1 MFSYL
6 MARVGGDMNNY
17 LRLIDV
23 HTTGPRYDVTPL
35 FSDYEAFTALVE
47 ELARP
52 FADAACDYVAG
63 IDALGFILG
72 TAVALRLQKGFLPI
86 RKGGKLPAA
95 VHRVAFVDYSGETKS
110 LEVRHDAL
118 PPGQKVLLVDEW
130 VETGAQMQAAVQLI
144 ERLGCAVIG
153 VAAINIDDNA
163 ATGWL
168 REAYRCH
175 TVWLDD
181 E

>member
-1 MFSYL
+1 MH
-6 MARVGGDMNNY
+6 NY
-17 LRLIDV
+17 LRLID
-23 HTTGPRYDVTPL
+23 TNTAGPRYDVTPL

-47 ELARP
+47 DIARP

-72 TAVALRLQKGFLPI
+72 AAVALRLEKGFVPI
-86 RKGGKLPAA
+86 RKGGKLPVA
-95 VHRVAFVDYSGETKS
+95 VQRVAFVDYSGETKS
-110 LEVRHDAL
+110 LEMRHDAL

-130 VETGAQMQAAVQLI
+130 VETGAQMRAAARLI
-144 ERLGCAVIG
+144 EQLGCVVIG

-168 REAYRCH
+168 RETYRCH
-175 TVWLDD
+175 TVWTDD

>member
-1 MFSYL
+1 
-6 MARVGGDMNNY
+6 MNNY
-17 LRLIDV
+17 LRLIDTNTAGV
-23 HTTGPRYDVTPL
+23 RYDVTPL

-47 ELARP
+47 DLARP
-52 FADAACDYVAG
+52 FANTASDYVAG

-72 TAVALRLQKGFLPI
+72 TAVALRLQKGFVPI
-86 RKGGKLPAA
+86 RKGGKLPVA
-95 VHRVAFVDYSGETKS
+95 VHRVAFVDYSGEAKS

-130 VETGAQMQAAVQLI
+130 VETGAQMQAAARLI

-153 VAAINIDDNA
+153 VAAINMDDNA
-163 ATGWL
+163 ASGRL
-168 REAYRCH
+168 RETYRCH